1 MLEDKKL
8 NAMMALMGVSD
19 DDPWETQLE
28 KIGVV
33 ITQIFNQ
40 MPELKMEGF
49 TWKVDYP
56 SPDEPDKMRCAKM
69 DGEKTIAAVVLHT
82 ETGKYETDA
91 KDDPDIKKLVTIFL
105 LGIIAG

>member
-8 NAMMALMGVSD
+8 NAVMALMGISD

-33 ITQIFNQ
+33 VTQMFNQ

-56 SPDEPDKMRCAKM
+56 SPDEPDKMRCTKM
-69 DGEKTIAAVVLHT
+69 DGEKTISVF
-82 ETGKYETDA
+82 
-91 KDDPDIKKLVTIFL
+91 LVAER
-105 LGIIAG
+105 AGMPNTSCQTP